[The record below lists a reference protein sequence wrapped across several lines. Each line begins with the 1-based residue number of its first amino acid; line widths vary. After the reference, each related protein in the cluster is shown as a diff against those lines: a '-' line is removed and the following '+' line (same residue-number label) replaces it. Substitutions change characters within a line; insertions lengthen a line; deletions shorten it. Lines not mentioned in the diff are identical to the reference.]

1 MRERHDGWPPSTYC
15 AHEPG
20 VAKKMTHCTDI
31 ALVSVQFAFSVLFG
45 DHPLQHRQG
54 GCFPGM
60 FSEHLALPDVT
71 VLFSCLSRTET
82 YTLNALIPP

>member
-1 MRERHDGWPPSTYC
+1 MRERHMAGHDSHWALKIRCSQ
-15 AHEPG
+15 
-20 VAKKMTHCTDI
+20 KMTHCTDI

-45 DHPLQHRQG
+45 DHPLQCRQG

-71 VLFSCLSRTET
+71 VLFSHLSRT
-82 YTLNALIPP
+82 